1 MMILTKSKNIKIFFI
16 VFSLYIIARSFLF
29 FRFGITVQDFLIN
42 FEGATFFLLEL
53 LPFYLIGLALI
64 FGFDE
69 NVIFKYRLGFRSKI
83 INFQFKKILIYTI
96 IFVTLNF
103 AYSILLFNY
112 FFNFFYYTPPSHFVL
127 LYITQILTLYLVS
140 GMIVFLNQLNSLD
153 YKNNILSIYLFILV
167 ENFFIFEK
175 LLSKNIPLFTSWSFS
190 EHSSFLKILILLGL
204 VLLVYIN
211 AFNKSLNKD
220 YLK

>member
-1 MMILTKSKNIKIFFI
+1 DYIRLFYRVQKRKGLNLMMILTKSKNIKIFFI

-112 FFNFFYYTPPSHFVL
+112 FFNFFYYT
-127 LYITQILTLYLVS
+127 
-140 GMIVFLNQLNSLD
+140 
-153 YKNNILSIYLFILV
+153 
-167 ENFFIFEK
+167 
-175 LLSKNIPLFTSWSFS
+175 
-190 EHSSFLKILILLGL
+190 
-204 VLLVYIN
+204 
-211 AFNKSLNKD
+211 
-220 YLK
+220 